1 MTRPPHSRRQ
11 RFVDCWEDSAI
22 PAVLERATGRFERL
36 PSSKRAF
43 FSQTRW
49 RGNALDARFED
60 MASLHRHRSLR
71 SRLARMPWVLLA
83 VVTAATAPASAVPA
97 ASQPIV
103 LTQGATY
110 RARLKLGF
118 FQCLAS
124 RDRIERKLEGGGFAG
139 VRVFTS
145 ARDLP
150 ADWPARFRSRTG
162 SCERYAEG
170 VWARPTT
177 PRRRPSSIES
187 WWVAS
192 SVAPPSVAR
201 P

>member
-1 MTRPPHSRRQ
+1 M
-11 RFVDCWEDSAI
+11 A
-22 PAVLERATGRFERL
+22 RL
-36 PSSKRAF
+36 C
-43 FSQTRW
+43 
-49 RGNALDARFED
+49 
-60 MASLHRHRSLR
+60 RHRPLL
-71 SRLARMPWVLLA
+71 SRLARTPWALLA
-83 VVTAATAPASAVPA
+83 IVSVATSPASAAPA
-97 ASQPIV
+97 APAPIV

-110 RARLKLGF
+110 RARLKLSF

-150 ADWPARFRSRTG
+150 ADWPARFRSRAG

-192 SVAPPSVAR
+192 SAGPPAVAR